1 MRLPEGILN
10 FEVYKGDIDYQD
22 RAKFYGGSDMA
33 SVVAEDPYKTP
44 LMLWYEKKGLYVPE
58 QTEQMLIGKE
68 MEKPIINVFKSKTGY
83 VVYDEVP
90 PATKKPPFELSLP
103 IIGHADGIVFVDGE
117 PAILEIKNLN
127 AFNKNWEHYKWQ
139 VLLYMWLYNV
149 KRGMLVILRG
159 GNQLVFE
166 VFEMNEE
173 DLNYMFEMLQ
183 KFDYYLRHDIKP
195 DAVGTDRE
203 IDMLMQL
210 QDYDREVQLD
220 IDSVIEEYMTIGKE
234 ISQLKKEQNKLKAL
248 ILEELEQR
256 KANIGVS
263 DNYIVKIVKGI
274 RKVKPVLEEKEVEYK
289 QLRVK
294 KRGKDEEV
302 SDNE

>member
-1 MRLPEGILN
+1 MRLPEDILD
-10 FEVYKGDIDYQD
+10 FEVYKGNIDYQD
-22 RAKFYGGSDMA
+22 RTKFYGGSDMPA
-33 SVVAEDPYKTP
+33 IVGEDPYKTP

-68 MEKPIINVFKSKTGY
+68 MEKPIINVFKKKTGY

-90 PATKKPPFELSLP
+90 SATKKPPFELSLP
-103 IIGHADGIVFVDGE
+103 IIGHADGIVLVDGE
-117 PAILEIKNLN
+117 PVILEIKNLN
-127 AFNKNWEHYKWQ
+127 AFNKNWDHYKWQ

-149 KRGMLVILRG
+149 NRGMLVIFRG
-159 GNQLVFE
+159 GSQLIFE
-166 VFEMNEE
+166 VFDMNEE

-183 KFDYYLRHDIKP
+183 KFDYYLRHDIRP
-195 DAVGTDRE
+195 DAIGTDRE

-210 QDYDREVQLD
+210 QNYDLEVKLD
-220 IDSVIEEYMTIGKE
+220 IDSIVEEYVTFGEE
-234 ISQLKKEQNKLKAL
+234 ISRLKKEQNKLKAL
-248 ILEELEQR
+248 ILEELERR
-256 KANIGVS
+256 KAGIGVT
-263 DNYIVKIVKGI
+263 DNYIVKLVRGV

-294 KRGKDEEV
+294 KRGNDKEV